1 MNYKEL
7 AEIILKNV
15 GGEDNIK
22 SFTHCATRL
31 RFVLKDESSA
41 NGKALKA
48 QKGIMGVVSSGGQY
62 QVVIGS
68 DVPNVYRELKAL
80 VSFEGGETGGDS
92 REDGK
97 SGFVKVLE
105 TISGIFTP
113 IIPAITGAGILKAV
127 MALFS
132 IFGLIDKSSK
142 TYEILTVF
150 ADSAFY
156 FLPFLL
162 AYSSA
167 KKFRCST
174 VLALSVAG
182 ILLHPSF
189 GAMLKEGGASFIGI
203 PVISATYSSSVIPI
217 ILSVW
222 FMSYVEPIADK
233 ISPKAIKFFTK
244 PLITLVVTGAAVIL
258 ALGPLGAIVGD
269 YIAKGIDFLDRYASW
284 LVPTV
289 IGVFNPFLVMTGTH
303 YGLIPIGINNIATAG
318 FDTIVGPGMLGSNI
332 AQGGAAFAVALK
344 TKNKEFKQLA
354 SSAGITAVC
363 GITEPAMYGVNLK
376 LRKPLIPVMIAGGVS
391 GLFMGF
397 MGVGRYTTGSPG
409 LLALPGYIG
418 TDGFLNI
425 LNAVIGCAIAFAI
438 GFAGTFLIGFED
450 IPAEDANEAAETD
463 AAKPETK
470 AEPVSSKGEITVFSP
485 VSGETVNIK
494 KVPDPTFAEEILGK
508 GAAIIPS
515 EGVITAPDDGKIENI
530 PESGHAVAMV
540 LKNEAEVLIHVG
552 IDTVKLG
559 GKHFKVLA
567 KNGDSVKKGQPLI
580 EFDLDAI
587 KKEGYNPIT
596 PVIITNSEE
605 YKSIELAAEKV
616 RAAEPLLKVIKNI

>member
-31 RFVLKDESSA
+31 RFVLKDESLA

-62 QVVIGS
+62 QVVVGS
-68 DVPNVYRELKAL
+68 DVPIVYRELKAL
-80 VSFEGGETGGDS
+80 GSFEGGETDGGK
-92 REDGK
+92 EDGK

-132 IFGLIDKSSK
+132 VFGLIDKSSK

-189 GAMLKEGGASFIGI
+189 GAMLKEGGASFAGI

-217 ILSVW
+217 ILSIW

-244 PLITLVVTGAAVIL
+244 PLITLVVTGAAAIL
-258 ALGPLGAIVGD
+258 GLGPLGAIVGD

-284 LVPTV
+284 LVPMV
-289 IGVFNPFLVMTGTH
+289 IGVFSPFLVMTGTH

-397 MGVGRYTTGSPG
+397 MGVGRYTAGSPG

-418 TDGFLNI
+418 TDGFSNI
-425 LNAVIGCAIAFAI
+425 LNAVLGCAIAFAI
-438 GFAGTFLIGFED
+438 GFAGTFFIGFED
-450 IPAEDANEAAETD
+450 IPAEDADGAAETD
-463 AAKPETK
+463 SAKPETK
-470 AEPVSSKGEITVFSP
+470 AESAHSSGEITVSAP
-485 VSGETVNIK
+485 VSGEAVSVK

-508 GAAIIPS
+508 GAAIVPS

-540 LKNEAEVLIHVG
+540 LKNETEVLIHVG

-580 EFDLDAI
+580 EFDLEAI

-616 RAAEPLLKVIKNI
+616 RAAEPLLKIIKNI

>member
-80 VSFEGGETGGDS
+80 VNFEVGETGGDS

-132 IFGLIDKSSK
+132 VFGLIDKSSK

-289 IGVFNPFLVMTGTH
+289 IGVFSPFLVMTGTH

-418 TDGFLNI
+418 TDGFSNI

-616 RAAEPLLKVIKNI
+616 RAAEPLLKIIKNI

>member
-31 RFVLKDESSA
+31 RFVLKDESLA

-62 QVVIGS
+62 QVVVGS
-68 DVPNVYRELKAL
+68 DVPNVYREIKAL
-80 VSFEGGETGGDS
+80 GSFEGGETDGG
-92 REDGK
+92 EDGK
-97 SGFVKVLE
+97 SGFVKALE

-132 IFGLIDKSSK
+132 VFGLIDKSSK

-189 GAMLKEGGASFIGI
+189 GAMLKEGGASFVGI

-217 ILSVW
+217 ILSIW

-244 PLITLVVTGAAVIL
+244 PLITLVVTGAAAIL
-258 ALGPLGAIVGD
+258 VLGPLGAIVGD
-269 YIAKGIDFLDRYASW
+269 YIAKGIDFLDKYASW

-289 IGVFNPFLVMTGTH
+289 IGVFSPFLVMTGTH

-418 TDGFLNI
+418 TDGFSNI

-438 GFAGTFLIGFED
+438 GFAGTFFIGFED

-470 AEPVSSKGEITVFSP
+470 AEPVSSKGEITVSAP
-485 VSGETVNIK
+485 VSGEAVSIK

-515 EGVITAPDDGKIENI
+515 EGVIIAPDDGKIENI

-552 IDTVKLG
+552 IDTVKLK
-559 GKHFKVLA
+559 GKHFKALA

-605 YKSIELAAEKV
+605 YKSIEPAAEKV
-616 RAAEPLLKVIKNI
+616 RAAEPLLKIIKNI